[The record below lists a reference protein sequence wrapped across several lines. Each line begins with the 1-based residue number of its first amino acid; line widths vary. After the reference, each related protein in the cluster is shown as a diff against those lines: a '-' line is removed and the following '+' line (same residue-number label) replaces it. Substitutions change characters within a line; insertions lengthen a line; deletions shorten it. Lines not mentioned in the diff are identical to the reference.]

1 MGHSQGQGVL
11 AMAVDN
17 EAVRTHI
24 NRALANHAGESDFL
38 RRLTKAF
45 RLLQAE
51 RRVPEASR
59 DDNLAAAE
67 HYMFARQAVASNAVS
82 LSQMLIMVV
91 GYDATRYA
99 LERVGLGTRVQTAAA
114 ASQDSIGWGV
124 AGAMRGETDRETWL
138 PGSNPPPFKPAFM
151 KAGAPR
157 DGAHAGSKS

>member
-1 MGHSQGQGVL
+1 
-11 AMAVDN
+11 MAVNN
-17 EAVRTHI
+17 EAVRMHI
-24 NRALANHAGESDFL
+24 NRALVIHAGESDFL

-51 RRVPEASR
+51 RRVPEASH
-59 DDNLAAAE
+59 DENLAAAE

-99 LERVGLGTRVQTAAA
+99 LERVGLGTRVQTPVHSAAS

-138 PGSNPPPFKPAFM
+138 PGSTPPPFKPAFM

-157 DGAHAGSKS
+157 DDTYAGSKS

>member
-1 MGHSQGQGVL
+1 MTVN
-11 AMAVDN
+11 N
-17 EAVRTHI
+17 EAVRLHI
-24 NRALANHAGESDFL
+24 NRALAKHAGETDFL
-38 RRLTKAF
+38 NRLTKAF

-51 RRVPEASR
+51 RRVPEASH
-59 DDNLAAAE
+59 DDDLAAAE

-99 LERVGLGTRVQTAAA
+99 LERVGLSTRVHVETPPPTAP

-138 PGSNPPPFKPAFM
+138 PGSTPPPFKPAFM
-151 KAGAPR
+151 KAGACR
-157 DGAHAGSKS
+157 DKAYAGSKS

>member
-1 MGHSQGQGVL
+1 
-11 AMAVDN
+11 MAVNN

-24 NRALANHAGESDFL
+24 NRALAKHAGESDFL

-51 RRVPEASR
+51 RRVPEASH
-59 DDNLAAAE
+59 DDDLAAAE

-99 LERVGLGTRVQTAAA
+99 LERVGLSTRVQVETSSPSSAP
-114 ASQDSIGWGV
+114 ASRDSIGWGV

-138 PGSNPPPFKPAFM
+138 PGSTPPPFKPAFM

-157 DGAHAGSKS
+157 DKVVRR